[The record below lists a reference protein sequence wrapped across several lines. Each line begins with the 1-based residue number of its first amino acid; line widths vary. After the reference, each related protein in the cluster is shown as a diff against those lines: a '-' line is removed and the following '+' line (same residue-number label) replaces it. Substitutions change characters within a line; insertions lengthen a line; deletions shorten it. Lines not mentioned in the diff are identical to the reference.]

1 MNADQ
6 DRAPFY
12 AALIHAGES
21 LTAAPFTL
29 AALPGGPVKEAI
41 HEAAATAAVHVA
53 ERALRVRRP
62 NRRPAVRVL
71 AALGFAGYVAAR
83 KAGTR

>member
-1 MNADQ
+1 MSATT
-6 DRAPFY
+6 DRAAIL
-12 AALIHAGES
+12 AAIGRAGES